1 MKNKYV
7 QRSRISE
14 KKFKELLKY
23 FALDLQANQIAQLT
37 GISRN
42 SVNSYTRAIRLAI
55 LKATTGTTGYAQLH
69 YGTTL
74 LFGVRSRQHRIEIEP
89 LPTLLNNDLYKL
101 LREKDI
107 TGINAILPVPYM
119 GIIDFTSRQ
128 FTHLQHPYQSQ
139 AHNLELS
146 AFWGYTRSRLV
157 KFRGI
162 STQNIY
168 LHLKECEFRYNHR
181 NQDLYRYLL
190 TFFRKHPLQL

>member
-42 SVNSYTRAIRLAI
+42 SVNSYTKAIRLTM
-55 LKATTGTTGYAQLH
+55 LKATTSASSQAQLQ

-74 LFGVRSRQHRIEIEP
+74 LFGVSSPQHRIVVEP
-89 LPTLLNNDLYKL
+89 LPTLLNNDIYKL

-107 TGINAILPVPYM
+107 AGINEIIPAPY
-119 GIIDFTSRQ
+119 GGLIDFTSKR
-128 FTHLQHPYQSQ
+128 FIHLQHPYQSQ
-139 AHNLELS
+139 ASNLEIS
-146 AFWGYTRSRLV
+146 AFWGYTKSRLV

-181 NQDLYRYLL
+181 NIDLYRYLL
-190 TFFRKHPLQL
+190 NFFRKHPLQL